1 MKMHSAKRNILVVD
15 DDKVFCK
22 AVMDGLHSETRDVL
36 TAFTGEDALRIC
48 SQKKV
53 EVVLLDQKLPDV
65 EGVSLCP
72 SILEHN
78 DQTKI
83 IFITAYPSFDNAV
96 KAIKMGAH
104 DYLSKPFELEEL
116 ELAVERALRTLE
128 LEKIEQLQS
137 YKNSKESEEAV
148 LVCGQGGLAEV
159 FKLADV
165 AASVAAPVLITGE
178 TGTGKSA
185 VARFIHYK
193 SSSHKKG
200 FLCINCTALP
210 ENLIEAELFG
220 YEKGAFTGAVAAR
233 KGIFELA
240 EGGTLFLDEIG
251 VMPLH
256 LQSKLLG
263 VLEEKKIRRIGGE
276 SIKPVDV
283 RIIAASNTDLENAI
297 QSKTFRE
304 DLYYRLSVI
313 RIHIPPLRERRGD
326 IAELCDYF
334 IYTMAQGR
342 SVNLPDSELARLME
356 YEWPGNVR
364 ELKNII
370 ERTLIIQR
378 GPELRPSEFLKGS
391 SQSTST
397 AAVAGGNGIIPLEG
411 VEKDYIRHVL
421 GTYCG
426 NYTRA
431 ARALG
436 ISLSTLKRK
445 VKGYDLAT
453 LGPKRPTSSK

>member
-1 MKMHSAKRNILVVD
+1 MRMHSAKSNILVID

-22 AVMDGLHSETRDVL
+22 AAMDCLLSETRDVL
-36 TAFTGEDALRIC
+36 TAYTGEDALRIC

-53 EVVLLDQKLPDV
+53 DVVLLDQKLPDV

-72 SILEHN
+72 SILGHN

-83 IFITAYPSFDNAV
+83 IFSTAYPSFDNAV
-96 KAIKMGAH
+96 KAIKLGAY
-104 DYLSKPFELEEL
+104 DYLSKPFELEQL
-116 ELAVERALRTLE
+116 GLAVERALRTLE

-137 YKNSKESEEAV
+137 YKDGKESEEAV
-148 LVCGQGGLAEV
+148 LVCGQGGMAEV
-159 FKLADV
+159 VKLVDV

-185 VARFIHYK
+185 VARAIHYK
-193 SSSHKKG
+193 SSSHKKA
-200 FLCINCTALP
+200 FLCINCAALP

-220 YEKGAFTGAVAAR
+220 CEKGAFTGAVAAR

-251 VMPLH
+251 AMPLH

-263 VLEEKKIRRIGGE
+263 VVEEKKIRRIGGQ
-276 SIKPVDV
+276 SVKPIDV

-297 QSKTFRE
+297 RSKTFRQ

-334 IYTMAQGR
+334 IHTMAQGR
-342 SVNLPDSELARLME
+342 PITLSDAEVARLKE

-370 ERTLIIQR
+370 ERTLIIQQ
-378 GPELRPSEFLKGS
+378 GPELRPSEFLQGS
-391 SQSTST
+391 LVAVSTSS
-397 AAVAGGNGIIPLEG
+397 VSGGNSVTPLEE
-411 VEKDYIRHVL
+411 VEKNYIRQVL
-421 GTYCG
+421 DTSSG

-431 ARALG
+431 AKALG

-445 VKGYDLAT
+445 VTRY
-453 LGPKRPTSSK
+453 GPVSP

>member
-1 MKMHSAKRNILVVD
+1 
-15 DDKVFCK
+15 
-22 AVMDGLHSETRDVL
+22 MDYLLSETTDVL
-36 TAFTGEDALRIC
+36 TAYTGEDTLRIC
-48 SQKKV
+48 SQKKMD
-53 EVVLLDQKLPDV
+53 VVLLDQKLPDV
-65 EGVSLCP
+65 DGVSLCP
-72 SILEHN
+72 SILGHN

-96 KAIKMGAH
+96 KAVKMGAH

-116 ELAVERALRTLE
+116 GLAVERAFRTLE

-137 YKNSKESEEAV
+137 YKDGKEGEEAA
-148 LVCGQGGLAEV
+148 LVCGQGGLADV
-159 FKLADV
+159 LKLADV

-193 SSSHKKG
+193 SSSHAKG
-200 FLCINCTALP
+200 FLCINCAALP

-251 VMPLH
+251 AMPLH

-276 SIKPVDV
+276 SIRPVDV

-297 QSKTFRE
+297 QGRTFRE

-334 IYTMAQGR
+334 IHSMAQGHP
-342 SVNLPDSELARLME
+342 VKLPDSELARLME
-356 YEWPGNVR
+356 YHWPGNVR
-364 ELKNII
+364 ELKNIL
-370 ERTLIIQR
+370 ERTLIIQQ

-391 SQSTST
+391 FTNTSTSSM
-397 AAVAGGNGIIPLEG
+397 AGGNRIAPLEE
-411 VEKDYIRHVL
+411 VEKDYIRQVL
-421 GTYCG
+421 DTYSG
-426 NYTRA
+426 NYTRS
-431 ARALG
+431 ARVLG

-445 VKGYDLAT
+445 IKGYGLAPARDT
-453 LGPKRPTSSK
+453 MNH